1 MADASQLFAAYR
13 ERVFRYLS
21 RFVRSRDAAQDLT
34 QEVFLRVS
42 RGPIPPTTAGG
53 ERAWVFT
60 IAKNLALNY
69 GRGKRLKTQV
79 TLTER
84 ASEATQEL
92 AIALQ
97 EAVASLSDSDRKVFL
112 LREVIGLDYGEIAAM
127 CQMTPVAVRSR
138 VHRARLQL
146 RAKLGAPLTSSR
158 DGNVRLG
165 HQGLRR

>member
-1 MADASQLFAAYR
+1 MGDASQLFAAHR

-42 RGPIPPTTAGG
+42 RGPIPSTTASG

-69 GRGKRLKTQV
+69 GRGKRLRTQV
-79 TLTER
+79 PVAES
-84 ASEATQEL
+84 ASQPTQEL

-97 EAVASLSDSDRKVFL
+97 EAVACLSQGDRQVFL

-146 RAKLGAPLTSSR
+146 RARLGAPLTSSR
-158 DGNVRLG
+158 VRNVRLG
-165 HQGLRR
+165 HQGRRT